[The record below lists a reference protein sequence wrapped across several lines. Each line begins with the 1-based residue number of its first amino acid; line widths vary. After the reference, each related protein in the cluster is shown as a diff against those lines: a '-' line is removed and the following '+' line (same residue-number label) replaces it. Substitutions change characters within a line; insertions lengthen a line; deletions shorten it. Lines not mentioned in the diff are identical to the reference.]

1 MTTPL
6 ADLAGAADAPSPTV
20 SLGRV
25 APALILRIEGAALA
39 LVAVM
44 LYGRAGTSWWLFAS
58 LLMLPDLG
66 MIGFVRG
73 PRVGAFTYNLTH
85 TLAIPLALAITGL
98 VADRAGLLN
107 VALIWVAHIGADRA
121 MGYGLKYSTHF
132 RDTHLQR
139 LT

>member
-1 MTTPL
+1 MT
-6 ADLAGAADAPSPTV
+6 
-20 SLGRV
+20 
-25 APALILRIEGAALA
+25 
-39 LVAVM
+39 
-44 LYGRAGTSWWLFAS
+44 
-58 LLMLPDLG
+58 
-66 MIGFVRG
+66 
-73 PRVGAFTYNLTH
+73 
-85 TLAIPLALAITGL
+85 IPLALAVSGL